1 MNRRGIAEKESS
13 QQRSQEA
20 DRPVVELFG
29 GSTWTEGRGSA
40 EALRQEHAGSA
51 GKRRGSGRRVDGEGA
66 AAGEE
71 VGVVVAGGGEA
82 ALQDLEARYEHFGF
96 CYEFYTG
103 VKSYPFLL

>member
-1 MNRRGIAEKESS
+1 M
-13 QQRSQEA
+13 
-20 DRPVVELFG
+20 ELFG

-40 EALRQEHAGSA
+40 EALRQERAGSA
-51 GKRRGSGRRVDGEGA
+51 GEKDKEVDGRRVDGEGA

-71 VGVVVAGGGEA
+71 VWVVVAGGGEA
-82 ALQDLEARYEHFGF
+82 VLQDLEAPYEHFGF